1 MYRLLLADDEKI
13 VVDSITMIIEKN
25 FPDQFEIRAVRTGRG
40 LIEQAAEFHPDVA
53 IVDIHMP
60 GINGI
65 NAIREIASEISN
77 IIFIIMTAY
86 DRFDYAKEAVKL
98 GVLEYMNKPFNS
110 RDIVEVMGKA
120 IRLIETRR
128 EKRRENLRVREK
140 MEQVTPIIENGFI
153 FTMLFSGEHSGE
165 ELESYRELLEIE
177 TEYGSMMAV
186 MIEEDDGSGQPQNI
200 VGSGVRL
207 QNYYAEVREKI
218 LGTFD
223 RAIVGPVIANCIPVF
238 LPSDTKKLDYE
249 SRISLINQGRA
260 LSVELKEETGC
271 LCRIGIGSVQELKDS
286 MVSYTEAMRALA
298 SAEGRAVHVD
308 DLALSLRYEEEYS
321 IDLEN
326 ALFDALKSGDPENCE
341 KAAGQFFDWMLTT
354 YGQKNIS
361 VKLKALEFVL
371 FADYVSYNSSGG
383 RTYHFNERAEY
394 LPLVYN
400 AENNSDVRSW
410 FIERFGAACRHM
422 TSGKENYEN
431 GMIIKGRKYITENYD
446 KDISLDDVSRHLN
459 LSPYYF
465 SKLFKSE
472 TGTTFVEYLTNL
484 RMERA
489 QELLK
494 DESLSIKEICAAV
507 GYADP
512 NYFSRTFKKNVGV
525 TPTVYREGSKNEE

>member
-1 MYRLLLADDEKI
+1 MYRILLADDEKI
-13 VVDSITMIIEKN
+13 VVDSITMIINKN
-25 FPDQFEIRAVRTGRG
+25 FPDQFEIRTVRTGRG

-65 NAIREIASEISN
+65 NAIREIAAEISN

-98 GVLEYMNKPFNS
+98 GVLEYMNKPFTS
-110 RDIVEVMGKA
+110 KDIVDVINRS
-120 IRLIETRR
+120 IRMIETRR

-153 FTMLFSGEHSGE
+153 FTMLFAGEHSE
-165 ELESYRELLEIE
+165 AELTSYRELLEIG
-177 TEYGSMMAV
+177 TDRGCMMAV
-186 MIEEDDGSGQPQNI
+186 MIEEDDGDGQPTNI

-207 QNYYAEVREKI
+207 QKYYSDVREKI
-218 LGTFD
+218 LGIWTE
-223 RAIVGPVIANCIPVF
+223 AVVGPVIANRIPVF
-238 LPSDTKKLDYE
+238 LPVKMKKPDYE
-249 SRISLINQGRA
+249 SRIAIINDGRK
-260 LSVELKEETGC
+260 LSTELQEETGC
-271 LCRIGIGSVQELKDS
+271 LCRIGIGSVQEMKDC
-286 MVSYTEAMRALA
+286 MLSYTEAIRALA
-298 SAEGRAVHVD
+298 STQGRAAHVD
-308 DLALSLRYEEEYS
+308 DLALSCQYDEEYS

-326 ALFDALKSGDPENCE
+326 ELFDALKSGDPENCE
-341 KAAGQFFDWMLTT
+341 RAASAYFDWMLTT

-371 FADYVSYNSSGG
+371 FAEYLTYSNGG
-383 RTYHFNERAEY
+383 STYHFNGRAEY

-400 AENNSDVRSW
+400 AENNSDIKSW
-410 FIERFGAACRHM
+410 FVERFGSACRNM
-422 TSGKENYEN
+422 TSRKQNYEN
-431 GMIIKGRKYITENYD
+431 GMIVKGRKYITENYD
-446 KDISLDDVSRHLN
+446 KDISLDDVSRYLN

-494 DESLSIKEICAAV
+494 DETLSIKEICASV

>member
-13 VVDSITMIIEKN
+13 VVDSITMIINKN

-65 NAIREIASEISN
+65 NAIREIAAEISN

-98 GVLEYMNKPFNS
+98 GVLEYMNKPFKS
-110 RDIVEVMGKA
+110 RDIVDVINKS
-120 IRLIETRR
+120 IRMIETRR
-128 EKRRENLRVREK
+128 EKRRESLRVREK

-153 FTMLFSGEHSGE
+153 FTMLFAGEHSGE
-165 ELESYRELLEIE
+165 ELESYRELLEIG
-177 TEYGSMMAV
+177 TDHGCMMAV
-186 MIEEDDGSGQPQNI
+186 MIEEDDREGKPVNI

-207 QNYYAEVREKI
+207 QNHYAVVREKI
-218 LGTFD
+218 LGFWEN
-223 RAIVGPVIANCIPVF
+223 AIVGPVIANRIPVF
-238 LPSDTKKLDYE
+238 LPVKMKKSDYE
-249 SRISLINQGRA
+249 SRITMINEGRSLS
-260 LSVELKEETGC
+260 LELEEAIGSF
-271 LCRIGIGSVQELKDS
+271 CRIGIGSVQEMKDC
-286 MVSYTEAMRALA
+286 MISYTEAIRALA
-298 SAEGRAVHVD
+298 SSEGRAAHVD
-308 DLALSLRYEEEYS
+308 DLALTLRYDEEYS

-326 ALFDALKSGDPENCE
+326 ELFDALKSGDPEKCE
-341 KAAGQFFDWMLTT
+341 KAAQHFFDWMLNT

-371 FADYVSYNSSGG
+371 YADYLSYNSGG

-400 AENNSDVRSW
+400 AENNSDIRNW
-410 FIERFGAACRHM
+410 FVERFGSACRKM
-422 TSGKENYEN
+422 TSGKQNYEN
-431 GMIIKGRKYITENYD
+431 GMIVKGRKYITENYG
-446 KDISLDDVSRHLN
+446 KDISLDDVSRYLN

-465 SKLFKSE
+465 SKLFKAE

-489 QELLK
+489 QELLR
-494 DESLSIKEICAAV
+494 DESLSIKEICASV

-525 TPTVYREGSKNEE
+525 TPTVYREGNKNEE

>member
-1 MYRLLLADDEKI
+1 M
-13 VVDSITMIIEKN
+13 
-25 FPDQFEIRAVRTGRG
+25 
-40 LIEQAAEFHPDVA
+40 
-53 IVDIHMP
+53 
-60 GINGI
+60 
-65 NAIREIASEISN
+65 
-77 IIFIIMTAY
+77 
-86 DRFDYAKEAVKL
+86 
-98 GVLEYMNKPFNS
+98 
-110 RDIVEVMGKA
+110 
-120 IRLIETRR
+120 
-128 EKRRENLRVREK
+128 
-140 MEQVTPIIENGFI
+140 
-153 FTMLFSGEHSGE
+153 
-165 ELESYRELLEIE
+165 
-177 TEYGSMMAV
+177 
-186 MIEEDDGSGQPQNI
+186 
-200 VGSGVRL
+200 
-207 QNYYAEVREKI
+207 
-218 LGTFD
+218 
-223 RAIVGPVIANCIPVF
+223 
-238 LPSDTKKLDYE
+238 
-249 SRISLINQGRA
+249 
-260 LSVELKEETGC
+260 
-271 LCRIGIGSVQELKDS
+271 KDS

-341 KAAGQFFDWMLTT
+341 KAAAQFFDWMLTT

-431 GMIIKGRKYITENYD
+431 GMIIKGRKFITENYD